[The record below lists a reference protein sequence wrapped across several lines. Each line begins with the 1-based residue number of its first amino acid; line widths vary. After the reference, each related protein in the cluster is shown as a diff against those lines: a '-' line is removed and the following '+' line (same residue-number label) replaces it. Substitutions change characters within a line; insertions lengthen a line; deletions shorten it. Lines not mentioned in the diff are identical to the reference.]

1 MMENNRVIIGID
13 VGNGYTKTVNSE
25 FVSSVRD
32 FGETK
37 PAIED
42 KCIEYKGRY
51 YVVGGE
57 RTKTKTD
64 NKEDN
69 TDLILALA
77 AIGEELKVRNVTD
90 NPVRVIISEGLPI
103 ERCIAENKAKDVE
116 YYLKGQWVDFEY
128 EGVKRTIYVDDVIVN
143 PQAVSGVI
151 DLLSKKK
158 LPPRCLVVDI
168 GSWTMDVLQVE
179 NYQPQGSNIH
189 SFLNGVIS
197 CMLSCNEEIRRR
209 TGREVMESQIQEVM
223 RGDKMAL
230 PPKYSSIIEDEVK
243 KYVKNISD
251 VLIENKYNTETLYI
265 VFMGGGAT
273 LVERYGKDLFP
284 MSMFLTDIHA
294 NAVGYEQIARVIAKK
309 KGLID

>member
-1 MMENNRVIIGID
+1 MNNECVLIGVD
-13 VGNGYTKTVNSE
+13 VGNGYTKTVSSE
-25 FVSSVRD
+25 FVSSVKD

-42 KCIEYKGRY
+42 KCLGYKGRY

-57 RTKTKTD
+57 RTRTKTD
-64 NKEDN
+64 NKDDN

-77 AIGEELKVRNVTD
+77 AIGEELKVRGVKD
-90 NPVRVIISEGLPI
+90 NPVRVILSEGLPI
-103 ERCIAENKAKDVE
+103 ERCIAENKEKDME
-116 YYLKGQWVDFEY
+116 YYLKGEWVDFEY
-128 EGVKRTIYVDDVIVN
+128 EGVRRTIYIDDVFVN
-143 PQAVSGVI
+143 PQAASGIV

-158 LPPRCLVVDI
+158 LPPRCLIVDI

-179 NYQPQGSNIH
+179 NYKPQGSNTH
-189 SFLNGVIS
+189 SFLNGVIT

-223 RGDKMAL
+223 RGDTMAL
-230 PPKYSSIIEDEVK
+230 PPKYSNIIENEVK

-251 VLIENKYNTETLYI
+251 ILIENKYNTDTLYV

-273 LVERYGKDLFP
+273 LVEKYGKELFP

-294 NAVGYEQIARVIAKK
+294 NAIGYEQIARVIAKK
-309 KGLID
+309 KGLQV